1 MKVTAKVS
9 GFKELDA
16 VLKELPRTMQK
27 QVLGNAVA
35 AGARAIRK
43 EVKGAIPVGQDPSP
57 ASKKYGSAKSNV
69 RFFRLRRL
77 RRAVAG
83 YRVSMGKA
91 FWMTFYEFGT
101 SRQPARPFFRP
112 AFERASG
119 EAIKAMRDRL
129 AVGLEKAAKQLA
141 GRYGSIRKRLLRG

>member
-1 MKVTAKVS
+1 MKVTARVS
-9 GFKELDA
+9 GFKEMDA
-16 VLKELPRTMQK
+16 VLKELPQVMQK
-27 QVLGNAVA
+27 QVLANAVA
-35 AGARAIRK
+35 AGVRVVRR
-43 EVKGAIPVGQDPSP
+43 EVKAATPIGQDPSV

-69 RFFRLRRL
+69 RLFRLKRI

-83 YRVSMGKA
+83 YRVSMGDA

-101 SRQPARPFFRP
+101 SRQPARPFFRA

-141 GRYGSIRKRLLRG
+141 GRYGSIRKKLLRG